1 MKSYTNNRILY
12 HIQLIGVSFFSRSP
26 TSGKATVRDRPEKW
40 SSLSLLEQSVAPS
53 PGDGCMSA
61 VDILIIYDDFK
72 KLLLLAICLMII
84 EEKSDST
91 FV

>member
-12 HIQLIGVSFFSRSP
+12 HIQLISVSFFNRSP

-72 KLLLLAICLMII
+72 KTSRTSYLFN
-84 EEKSDST
+84 DH
-91 FV
+91 